1 MDSKMILPK
10 KNDIRFALFGFL
22 FAYVIYALIV
32 PSFTRSWQ
40 QFVVTFLTCGAL
52 DYLILRIW
60 KKVNLFPFSSFIS
73 ALGIFLLCDS
83 PYIWPY
89 FVVSVI
95 TVLSKH
101 LIKVDGKHI
110 FNPNNISLVIGWILF
125 NKYMTLTSGGWGG
138 VTWLAFV
145 IICLGFY
152 LIIKAKMVNVTLAF
166 TTTFIIGSVIR
177 SLLLDQ
183 ALMMTLAPITGPAF
197 FLYAFHQLTDP
208 ATVPRNPKI
217 QIFYGVSVGIM
228 DTIFR
233 YNQNKFAPF
242 LALCIML
249 AVYPVIKPYVEKF
262 FKADKK
268 LQPLW

>member
-1 MDSKMILPK
+1 MLSKLILPK
-10 KNDIRFALFGFL
+10 KNDVRFALFGFL

-40 QFVVTFLTCGAL
+40 QFLATFLTCGLL
-52 DYLILRIW
+52 DYAILRFW
-60 KKVNLFPFSSFIS
+60 KKINLFPFSSMIS

-83 PYIWPY
+83 PYIWPF

-101 LIKVDGKHI
+101 LITVNGKHI

-125 NKYMTLTSGGWGG
+125 DKYMTLTSGGWGG

-145 IICLGFY
+145 IIILGFY
-152 LIIKAKMVNVTLAF
+152 LIIKARMVNITLAY
-166 TTTFIIGSVIR
+166 TVVFILGA
-177 SLLLDQ
+177 LLRAKLMDQ
-183 ALMMTLAPITGPAF
+183 AFIMTLAPITGPAF

-208 ATVPRNPKI
+208 MTVPRNPRI
-217 QIFYGVSVGIM
+217 QIFYGVSVGII

-249 AVYPVIKPYVEKF
+249 AIYPVIRPYVEKL
-262 FKADKK
+262 FKAKK
-268 LQPLW
+268 LEPLW